1 MILLHRQGTLK
12 AFRIIIPEP
21 PARLFMIAALI
32 ACLKSLVP
40 LTLLLN
46 LAY

>member
-12 AFRIIIPEP
+12 AFHIIIPEP

-40 LTLLLN
+40 FDTPPD

>member
-12 AFRIIIPEP
+12 AFRPIIIPEP
-21 PARLFMIAALI
+21 PARLFMIALI

-40 LTLLLN
+40 FDTS
-46 LAY
+46 